1 MDRDVQK
8 NVRANYVFD
17 QPRGTELFCFQP
29 IPVSFGPVGKDTCGM
44 ALYPNAI
51 RDMIDFSL
59 RGCVAKNIPVRRAK
73 TAAGTSLLLAG
84 PQRSIAAGRSHLGN
98 SAGISLLCKSGQRTA
113 RRIWYSASTDGNT
126 SGTSPGSR
134 RGRFPRNSL
143 PPGLN
148 RPRRKS
154 MIVTQKSS
162 PWMSSRNG

>member
-8 NVRANYVFD
+8 NARANYVFD

-29 IPVSFGPVGKDTCGM
+29 IPVSFGSVGKDTCGM

-113 RRIWYSASTDGNT
+113 RRIWCSVSAGGSIN
-126 SGTSPGSR
+126 GTLPGSG
-134 RGRFPRNSL
+134 RGRFPRGSL
-143 PPGLN
+143 PT
-148 RPRRKS
+148 RSRQRRKS
-154 MIVTQKSS
+154 MIATQRNS